1 MHRHILRFANITA
14 AALSLLTG
22 GGSALAVP
30 AEGAVGADQGMEPFL
45 SLSLK
50 ELMAI
55 DVTISTNSPQS
66 LAKAPAVVSVITADD
81 IRATGATNLTEILQS
96 IPGVY
101 IRSNLFGFRPLV
113 TFRGATGNHTL
124 LMVNGAPIKD
134 LVWASGIFWKGLPT
148 SMIERVEIVR
158 GPGSAV
164 FGSDASAGVINVIT
178 KTAGV
183 IDHAEA
189 GMRAGSFDSRE
200 GWVQYGSQW
209 NGFDIAFTA
218 NVSRTDG
225 HNPLIATDGQTAQDK
240 KTGTHV
246 SYAPGQVGYGWDNQD
261 LRFSIARGNW
271 RLNADYMHHGN
282 VETGLT
288 GAAVLDPLT
297 RGSDTRYNID
307 LLYNNDTFAKDWGLN
322 AELRY
327 LQLDYTSGNG
337 FQENPPGY
345 MATTAGVPYANGVL
359 NLQRAAERRLSF
371 ETSGLYTGVKNHAIR
386 LGGGHVSQD
395 LYSVEQY
402 INKGTGPNGTPI
414 PAPTAA
420 GGSPLV
426 NVSDTPYAFAPEKVR
441 TISYLFLQDIWSF
454 AEAWELTAGAR
465 YDYYSDFGG
474 TLNPRAALVWRST
487 DRLTTKLMYG
497 QAFRAP
503 SYLELYSQTAA
514 TRPNHDLTPER
525 SNTWDLEFS
534 FAASKDLKLSINF
547 YRFAQTNVIGA
558 DATNQY
564 QNIGDLSA
572 SGVEMEALWQA
583 TKTLRVSGNL
593 NNRWEDYSPL
603 RSFNVPKQKAYLRT
617 DWVFMPG
624 WNWNL
629 QANWIGRHL
638 HPAGDPRSPVN
649 AYSVVDTTI
658 RYSPRKEWEL
668 AASIRNLF
676 DVDAREYSSSA
687 IPDNLP
693 LPRRNAYAEIRFRF

>member
-14 AALSLLTG
+14 ATLSLLTS

-30 AEGAVGADQGMEPFL
+30 AEGTDGADQGMAPFL
-45 SLSLK
+45 ALGLE

-55 DVTISTNSPQS
+55 NVTISTNSPQS

-101 IRSNLFGFRPLV
+101 IKPNLFGFRPHV
-113 TFRGATGNHTL
+113 TMRGATAAQTL
-124 LMVNGAPIKD
+124 LMVNGAPMKD
-134 LVWASGIFWKGLPT
+134 LAWASGIFWKGLPT
-148 SMIERVEIVR
+148 SMIERVEIIR

-164 FGSDASAGVINVIT
+164 FGSDAYAGVINVIT

-183 IDHAEA
+183 IDHTEA

-200 GWVQYGSQW
+200 GWVQYGGQW

-246 SYAPGQVGYGWDNQD
+246 SYAPAHVGYGWDNQD

-271 RLNADYMHHGN
+271 RLNADYTHHGN

-307 LLYNNDTFAKDWGLN
+307 LLYNNDTIARDWGLN

-327 LQLDYTSGNG
+327 LHLDYTSGNG
-337 FQENPPGY
+337 FQEYPPGY
-345 MATTAGVPYANGVL
+345 KATAAGVPYANGVL

-371 ETSGLYTGVKNHAIR
+371 EASGLYTGVKNHAIR

-441 TISYLFLQDIWSF
+441 TISYFFLQDIW
-454 AEAWELTAGAR
+454 AIADAWELTAGAR
-465 YDYYSDFGG
+465 YDNYSDFGG
-474 TLNPRAALVWRST
+474 TVNPRAALVWRST

-514 TRPNHDLTPER
+514 TRPNPDLTPER
-525 SNTWDLEFS
+525 SNTWDLEFAFS
-534 FAASKDLKLSINF
+534 ASKDLKLSIDF
-547 YRFAQTNVIGA
+547 YRFDQTNVIGA
-558 DATNQY
+558 DATNKY
-564 QNIGDLSA
+564 QNIGALSA
-572 SGVEMEALWQA
+572 RGVEMEALWQA

-617 DWVFMPG
+617 DWVFIPG

-638 HPAGDPRSPVN
+638 HPAGDPRSPVA
-649 AYSVVDTTI
+649 AYSVVDTTL
-658 RYSPRKEWEL
+658 RYSHHRKWEL

-687 IPDNLP
+687 IPGNLP
-693 LPRRNAYAEIRFRF
+693 LPRRNAYAEIRFGF